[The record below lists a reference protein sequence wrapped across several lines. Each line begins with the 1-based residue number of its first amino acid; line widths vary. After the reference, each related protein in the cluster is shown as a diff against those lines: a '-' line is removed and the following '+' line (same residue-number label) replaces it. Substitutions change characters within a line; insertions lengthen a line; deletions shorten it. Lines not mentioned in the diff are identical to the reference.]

1 MNKEGKVFDTSGAII
16 KARREFISL
25 HNYFYSI
32 SIPFNDI
39 VYIILRVI
47 TINTL
52 YRISQLI
59 ITNTYRARRYQNIAC
74 NHEFLV
80 YNY

>member
-39 VYIILRVI
+39 FYIILRVI

-52 YRISQLI
+52 YNIVV
-59 ITNTYRARRYQNIAC
+59 NIAIDYYKYVSC
-74 NHEFLV
+74 KTISEYCV
-80 YNY
+80 

>member
-16 KARREFISL
+16 KARKEFISL

-39 VYIILRVI
+39 FYIILRVI
-47 TINTL
+47 NHK
-52 YRISQLI
+52 YVVS
-59 ITNTYRARRYQNIAC
+59 NIAIDYYKYVSC
-74 NHEFLV
+74 KTISEYCV
-80 YNY
+80 